1 VPSNLTAPA
10 RQALALPDAQHRT
23 WSVTRY
29 SVAEIAQATPH
40 ARLRTSSDHQQSARI
55 LREASVNMSRI
66 GPMAML
72 TRAWE
77 IAALCNSSMPRLAA
91 SFFADCRR
99 SSKSNSIGRSEPLAG
114 ITSTSVRSACTAF
127 AAWLANRELFG
138 ESAFKP
144 MAQTH
149 SRCSTGL
156 AQIVSACCVVNT
168 GQSASFNTFAAVEP
182 SSVLRKR
189 PACVGMMLRSNP
201 FVWASCEDCAHAHLA
216 RALFSSPSRPLNE
229 VRCPAGTRN
238 QHQRRR
244 SRGLLCH
251 SSFWELSGTSL
262 IAAN

>member
-127 AAWLANRELFG
+127 AAWLANRRTLRRIRVQTNGADPF
-138 ESAFKP
+138 P
-144 MAQTH
+144 MFD
-149 SRCSTGL
+149 RTGL
-156 AQIVSACCVVNT
+156 NRLR
-168 GQSASFNTFAAVEP
+168 
-182 SSVLRKR
+182 VLRGQYRTISFVQYLRCCGTKQR
-189 PACVGMMLRSNP
+189 PAEETSVCGHDVEIESVCVG
-201 FVWASCEDCAHAHLA
+201 
-216 RALFSSPSRPLNE
+216 
-229 VRCPAGTRN
+229 
-238 QHQRRR
+238 
-244 SRGLLCH
+244 
-251 SSFWELSGTSL
+251 EL
-262 IAAN
+262 